1 MQELLVGLGFLGII
15 VFLIVSIIGAL
26 ILWLLAKSVGK
37 ISNAGFL
44 NSWLVIL
51 TTSAVVSLVIKLIG
65 LAIFSNGLT
74 MAILTYGA
82 ILAAAYITFGKLIWK
97 STWMQSFKAN
107 LVWILMTVAAMA
119 YIVIALSKMDN
130 A

>member
-1 MQELLVGLGFLGII
+1 MQELLVGLGFLGIFL
-15 VFLIVSIIGAL
+15 FLIVSIIGAL

-37 ISNAGFL
+37 ISNAGFF

-119 YIVIALSKMDN
+119 YIMIALSKIDN

>member
-15 VFLIVSIIGAL
+15 VFLIVSVIGAL
-26 ILWLLAKSVGK
+26 ILWLLARTVGK

-44 NSWLVIL
+44 NSWMVIL
-51 TTSAVVSLVIKLIG
+51 TSSAAVSLALKVIG
-65 LAIFSNGLT
+65 LSILSNGLT

-82 ILAAAYITFGKLIWK
+82 ILAAAYIIMGKLIWK

-107 LVWILMTVAAMA
+107 LVWILLTVAGIA
-119 YIVIALSKMDN
+119 YMLSKIPTPTV
-130 A
+130 